1 MSIAS
6 VDGSF
11 EGNISFDGNTI
22 TGTWTQ
28 GNPLPLI
35 LTRAT
40 PETEWAIPE
49 PPPPPRTMPADAKP
63 KFEVTTMKPSQN
75 PQGFGFHVNG
85 SGWLITHNT
94 SLKDLIKIAYG
105 LHPKRIT
112 GGPSWIEEDK

>member
-63 KFEVTTMKPSQN
+63 KFDVTTMKPSQKSAGIWF
-75 PQGFGFHVNG
+75 PRE
-85 SGWLITHNT
+85 W
-94 SLKDLIKIAYG
+94 
-105 LHPKRIT
+105 KRMADHSQYVSQRPDQDRLR
-112 GGPSWIEEDK
+112 PSSQANHRRPLLD